1 MDDWPPR
8 LASHLLCW
16 AECSQLFFFLFCF
29 LLLAH
34 LCSPSC
40 SCGFITYADKHGAE
54 TAIATLH
61 DTFKLPGS
69 ARALIVRYSTKQ
81 LATDKSDPG
90 PFKLYISNL
99 SRQTTE
105 EEVRAMFSAYGTL
118 VDDVVVLKD
127 PATGASRG
135 VAFVRYNSR
144 SEAMHA
150 IQALNEQIRDKDAP
164 HLMQVKF
171 AHTAS
176 EKKML
181 LHRQLTGQSH
191 PALHGAGG
199 MHGQAAGNMPA
210 AMGGYYPAG
219 YNPAYGNYN
228 PYMAAAGAHGPAS
241 YPSQYGGG
249 GMGGAHGNNAQRH
262 SVTKGPDGANLFVYG
277 IPESYN
283 DQDLSGLFANFGNVI
298 NAKVYRD
305 LSTGKSKGFGFVR
318 SDILQ
323 QQTSTAKMM

>member
-1 MDDWPPR
+1 MFFV
-8 LASHLLCW
+8 SC
-16 AECSQLFFFLFCF
+16 CSVFDSVPL
-29 LLLAH
+29 
-34 LCSPSC
+34 
-40 SCGFITYADKHGAE
+40 SCGFITYADKHGAD

-105 EEVRAMFSAYGTL
+105 DEVRAMFSAYGTL

-191 PALHGAGG
+191 PALPG
-199 MHGQAAGNMPA
+199 MHGQAGGNMPA

-228 PYMAAAGAHGPAS
+228 PYMGGAHGPAS
-241 YPSQYGGG
+241 YPSQYGA
-249 GMGGAHGNNAQRH
+249 MGGAHGGNNAQRH

-318 SDILQ
+318 SETKNK
-323 QQTSTAKMM
+323 QTTQKGGERYERKEQKESNRP